1 MEANVSNLPAKGAM
15 PNTADN
21 QTNTWIPL
29 DASYK
34 SYVRTKGIDIAKAV
48 PFDAQKLIDQA
59 KAGATVDETT
69 GSVKNLNQAAVNT
82 AIQDYQKQVEAYL
95 QQNHPNATVGDV
107 LGTSK
112 IKEYKSQFLSPILPY
127 QVKTVISD
135 YQKLPDSMKHYFQMQ
150 LFESTDNGLYGGN
163 IGYQD
168 VNSPIAEIK
177 IPTTKFQGKPL
188 ALSFKPTSK
197 ADEDTLLSYLPKDDK
212 SPLPTSLPTSINM
225 TPELTLDGE
234 VLLSKGI
241 YKLGSGIKLKY
252 GYSSP
257 YGGSLPSLLD
267 KDITAGSYYAI
278 GYNLQGMSQTQLEK
292 TKKTLEDTKAKL
304 EKFQASKD
312 QTALAGLTKHDLTGA
327 IMQAGVQSYFAV
339 LQAQDVIAQKQAGI
353 ITNPYMSIGTF
364 GTGLSTQYRF
374 GLALSTKPKGVI
386 MDIDRILKQTV
397 DKDNIRANVTAY
409 NRATGPSM
417 SLNENLIPEQL
428 FDDPKT
434 TEKEAQGISAVKA
447 LQIAAQQG
455 QTIYT
460 VTKANYA
467 EILPKLNHSTD
478 VMTDVRDA
486 INAGKEVTIS
496 QTQVHA
502 FGWSGTG
509 YIVLDP
515 ESGVGGYLIGGGA
528 DGGMINFFGENQ
540 NLIVLLLGMAAIAS
554 VSLPF
559 LFLPV
564 LLITIFS
571 AFMITMY
578 NNLALMEAGCE
589 ELVPFNWVINILAV
603 AAGVLFGSS
612 VASTIWS
619 AIFGWMYTSAVSSN
633 PVINYCRAVNNRG
646 AV

>member
-1 MEANVSNLPAKGAM
+1 MA
-15 PNTADN
+15 
-21 QTNTWIPL
+21 
-29 DASYK
+29 
-34 SYVRTKGIDIAKAV
+34 
-48 PFDAQKLIDQA
+48 
-59 KAGATVDETT
+59 
-69 GSVKNLNQAAVNT
+69 
-82 AIQDYQKQVEAYL
+82 
-95 QQNHPNATVGDV
+95 
-107 LGTSK
+107 
-112 IKEYKSQFLSPILPY
+112 
-127 QVKTVISD
+127 
-135 YQKLPDSMKHYFQMQ
+135 
-150 LFESTDNGLYGGN
+150 
-163 IGYQD
+163 
-168 VNSPIAEIK
+168 
-177 IPTTKFQGKPL
+177 
-188 ALSFKPTSK
+188 
-197 ADEDTLLSYLPKDDK
+197 
-212 SPLPTSLPTSINM
+212 LPTSINM
-225 TPELTLDGE
+225 TPKLTLDGE
-234 VLLSKGI
+234 VLLSKGS
-241 YKLGSGIKLKY
+241 YKLGSGVKLKY

-257 YGGSLPSLLD
+257 YSGSLPSLLD

-278 GYNLQGMSQTQLEK
+278 GYNLQGMSQAQLEK

-374 GLALSTKPKGVI
+374 GLAINTKPKGVI

-397 DKDNIRANVTAY
+397 DKDNVRANVTAY

-447 LQIAAQQG
+447 LQIASSQG

-478 VMTDVRDA
+478 VMTDVRNA

-528 DGGMINFFGENQ
+528 DGGWTQEQAGYASGLSAGIAISGM
-540 NLIVLLLGMAAIAS
+540 LIAFDGLSAITADPL
-554 VSLPF
+554 VTPILTTFVILPF
-559 LFLPV
+559 LIGNLIGILISGTLFGWSDLAYSCYLAGLVNGLALSALGFMWGSRFSGGIGALMALLNIYMFHDETLPV
-564 LLITIFS
+564 AS
-571 AFMITMY
+571 AC
-578 NNLALMEAGCE
+578 G
-589 ELVPFNWVINILAV
+589 VNI
-603 AAGVLFGSS
+603 
-612 VASTIWS
+612 
-619 AIFGWMYTSAVSSN
+619 
-633 PVINYCRAVNNRG
+633 
-646 AV
+646 